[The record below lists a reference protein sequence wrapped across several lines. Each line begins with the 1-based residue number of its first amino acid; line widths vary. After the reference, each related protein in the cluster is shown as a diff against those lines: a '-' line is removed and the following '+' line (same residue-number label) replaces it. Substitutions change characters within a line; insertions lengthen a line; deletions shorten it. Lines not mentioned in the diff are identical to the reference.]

1 MVDGLER
8 ACEISLSLSPLGV
21 PARIVTSARAHNT
34 GDALVCSA
42 WFGVHTRV
50 VFRHIHTAHIRVRTH
65 ARTHARTRAARFRA
79 VNKRLCCACGGAR
92 AALDS
97 SISTTESYL
106 HLATGSL

>member
-21 PARIVTSARAHNT
+21 PARIVTSERAHNT

-42 WFGVHTRV
+42 WCGVHTRV

-65 ARTHARTRAARFRA
+65 AARFRA

-106 HLATGSL
+106 HLATGSLY